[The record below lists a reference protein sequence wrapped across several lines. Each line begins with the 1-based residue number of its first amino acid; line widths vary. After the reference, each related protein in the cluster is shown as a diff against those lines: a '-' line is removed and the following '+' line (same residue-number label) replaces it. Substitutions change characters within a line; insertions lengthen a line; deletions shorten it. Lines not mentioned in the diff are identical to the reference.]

1 MRKSN
6 KRRTN
11 RSKNYFS
18 ALIPKLNSH
27 SNRKDQ
33 ANDIEESKKFYDST
47 FAVLGAEPGV
57 LSVNPTG
64 HKRYMYFLDGNV
76 FLISEPIDDQVA
88 THGNGSTI
96 GFSVKSVEQ
105 GDEWH
110 EVGINNGGSTCE
122 DPPGIREGMGMKMYL
137 AYLRDPSGNK
147 LCGILN
153 MT

>member
-1 MRKSN
+1 
-6 KRRTN
+6 
-11 RSKNYFS
+11 
-18 ALIPKLNSH
+18 
-27 SNRKDQ
+27 
-33 ANDIEESKKFYDST
+33 
-47 FAVLGAEPGV
+47 
-57 LSVNPTG
+57 
-64 HKRYMYFLDGNV
+64 MYFLDGNV
-76 FLISEPIDDQVA
+76 FLISEPIDDQIA

-96 GFSVKSVEQ
+96 GFSVKSAEQ

-110 EVGINNGGSTCE
+110 KVGINNGGSACE